1 MTTFAEARTI
11 ILNSVTALGIER
23 VMLIEAVGR
32 VLAEDIAAPADM
44 PLWDNS
50 AMDGYVVRASDCRE
64 PVTLAVTEFVPAGG
78 IAASAVEAG
87 TSIKIMTGAPM
98 PVGGDTIVPYEETE
112 EGDGWVKINGP
123 LRTGEH
129 VRFRGEDIRAGEVVL
144 TIGTIF
150 RAPEISML
158 ATFGMTFV
166 PVFRRP
172 RVAIVS
178 TGDELVEPGESL
190 APGKIINSNALALAA
205 AIKEIGA
212 VPVIVGIAKDNRES
226 HRQKL
231 AEGLTADAL
240 ITSAG
245 VSAGDRDLVRE
256 ILEELG
262 VEQLFWRVD
271 TKPGAPHRLQPEGPH
286 ARLLAS
292 GQSSLH
298 NDHF

>member
-1 MTTFAEARTI
+1 MTTFAEARTT
-11 ILNSVTALGIER
+11 ILNHVSVLGIER
-23 VMLIEAVGR
+23 IMLIEAVGR
-32 VLAEDIAAPADM
+32 VLAEEIAAPADM
-44 PLWDNS
+44 PSWDNS
-50 AMDGYVVRASDCRE
+50 AMDGYAVRACDCQE

-78 IAASAVEAG
+78 IAATAVEAG
-87 TSIKIMTGAPM
+87 TSIKIMTGAPL
-98 PVGGDTIVPYEETE
+98 PPGGDTIVPYEETE

-144 TIGTIF
+144 TTGTIL

-158 ATFGMTFV
+158 ASFGRTFV

-172 RVAIVS
+172 TVAIVS
-178 TGDELVEPGESL
+178 TGDELVEPGEPL

-205 AIKEIGA
+205 AIKEIGG

-231 AEGLTADAL
+231 AEGLAADAL

-262 VEQLFWRVD
+262 VEQRFWRVE
-271 TKPGAPHRLQPEGPH
+271 TKPGDPPPSA
-286 ARLLAS
+286 
-292 GQSSLH
+292 
-298 NDHF
+298 